1 MAFKKEGAEFTD
13 TVRFKDYALSFVAEE
28 ASRFSNE
35 DGDVASAK
43 VDFALSS
50 AASLSASKHTAKIK
64 ELRRFLKSKEIKDAA
79 GNSGT
84 GTKGREDGV
93 LQSTAAFKRTE
104 AEGSRMNT
112 TKKQITKEKRQAARK
127 TAVAKM
133 LRAKGMVG
141 NELGTEKVTGDAFR
155 DGNSGAV
162 RAITEILNPA
172 TYLKSLFVKIAGAYD
187 GGAAV
192 LKCFHDIGITD
203 CRNVYLYQY
212 SDYNRYWIHIKIFRT
227 WIHHCRRST

>member
-79 GNSGT
+79 GNNGT

-93 LQSTAAFKRTE
+93 IQSTAAFKRTE
-104 AEGSRMNT
+104 AEKGTRMNT
-112 TKKQITKEKRQAARK
+112 TKKQITKERDKQQGKQPLPRCSGQ
-127 TAVAKM
+127 
-133 LRAKGMVG
+133 RAW
-141 NELGTEKVTGDAFR
+141 LGTNLERKR
-155 DGNSGAV
+155 
-162 RAITEILNPA
+162 
-172 TYLKSLFVKIAGAYD
+172 
-187 GGAAV
+187 
-192 LKCFHDIGITD
+192 
-203 CRNVYLYQY
+203 
-212 SDYNRYWIHIKIFRT
+212 
-227 WIHHCRRST
+227 